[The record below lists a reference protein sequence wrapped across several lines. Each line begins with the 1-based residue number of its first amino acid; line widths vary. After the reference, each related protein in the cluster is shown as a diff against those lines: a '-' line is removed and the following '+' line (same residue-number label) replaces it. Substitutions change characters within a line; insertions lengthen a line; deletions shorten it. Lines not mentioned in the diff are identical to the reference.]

1 MSDYYSTSNRV
12 PDFYGE
18 RKTDCDL
25 PSHKYH
31 VAPEMEGTWAAT
43 SVWLDILEGS
53 QRRGVKFTGAALQ
66 CLAINA
72 IFQQII
78 TRVVSLMGD
87 EALGT
92 EDV

>member
-1 MSDYYSTSNRV
+1 MRTKKFAKMCLRQV
-12 PDFYGE
+12 GL
-18 RKTDCDL
+18 DL
-25 PSHKYH
+25 EIGS
-31 VAPEMEGTWAAT
+31 EMAFN
-43 SVWLDILEGS
+43 LELVTPAES
-53 QRRGVKFTGAALQ
+53 SPALEAKARERRGVKFTGAALQ